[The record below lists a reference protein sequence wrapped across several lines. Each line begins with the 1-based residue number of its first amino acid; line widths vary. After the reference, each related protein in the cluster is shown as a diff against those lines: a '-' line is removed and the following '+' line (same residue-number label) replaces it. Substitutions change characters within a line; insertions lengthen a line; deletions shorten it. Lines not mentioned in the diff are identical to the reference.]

1 MRKKFFFQKAGLFV
15 AATMLL
21 GGCGQ
26 TQGTEDVMSDSTE
39 ASNLSGELSGGKVSL
54 TVWGA
59 EEDEAL
65 LSEMIESFKANYAE
79 MADFDITFVAQSEST
94 CKDTLLGD
102 PEAGADVFAFADDQL
117 MVMVAAGVL
126 EEVPD
131 ADNIKAA
138 NVEGAVSAASVGDT
152 LYAYPMT
159 ADNGYF
165 LYYNKAYFSEEDVK
179 TLDAM
184 LEVAAANEKKI
195 VMDFSSGW
203 YLYSFFGNTG
213 MEVGLNEDGIS
224 NYCTWNATDGDIK
237 GTDVAEAM
245 LAIAEN
251 PGFASMEDGDFV
263 AGVKDGS
270 VIAGVSG
277 VWNATALEEAWGK
290 NYGAVKLPTYTCAGK
305 QVQMASFAGYKMLG
319 VNAYSANKEWAEKF
333 AEWITNEENQTL
345 RFEKRGQG
353 PSNTKAGASEEV
365 SKSPAIQALISQS
378 QYASLQRI
386 GAAYWDPVSE
396 FGKTMAAGNPD
407 QRDFQELLDTM
418 VEAVTASNAL

>member
-1 MRKKFFFQKAGLFV
+1 
-15 AATMLL
+15 
-21 GGCGQ
+21 
-26 TQGTEDVMSDSTE
+26 
-39 ASNLSGELSGGKVSL
+39 
-54 TVWGA
+54 
-59 EEDEAL
+59 
-65 LSEMIESFKANYAE
+65 
-79 MADFDITFVAQSEST
+79 
-94 CKDTLLGD
+94 
-102 PEAGADVFAFADDQL
+102 
-117 MVMVAAGVL
+117 
-126 EEVPD
+126 
-131 ADNIKAA
+131 
-138 NVEGAVSAASVGDT
+138 
-152 LYAYPMT
+152 
-159 ADNGYF
+159 
-165 LYYNKAYFSEEDVK
+165 
-179 TLDAM
+179 
-184 LEVAAANEKKI
+184 
-195 VMDFSSGW
+195 
-203 YLYSFFGNTG
+203 
-213 MEVGLNEDGIS
+213 
-224 NYCTWNATDGDIK
+224 
-237 GTDVAEAM
+237 M

-290 NYGAVKLPTYTCAGK
+290 NYGAVKLPTYTCAGE

>member
-39 ASNLSGELSGGKVSL
+39 AGNLSGELSGGKVSL

-79 MADFDITFVAQSEST
+79 MADFDIAFVAQSEST

-102 PEAGADVFAFADDQL
+102 PEAGADVFAFVDDQL

-184 LEVAAANEKKI
+184 LEVAAANEKKM

-290 NYGAVKLPTYTCAGK
+290 NYGAVKLPTYTCAGE

-333 AEWITNEENQTL
+333 A
-345 RFEKRGQG
+345 
-353 PSNTKAGASEEV
+353 
-365 SKSPAIQALISQS
+365 
-378 QYASLQRI
+378 
-386 GAAYWDPVSE
+386 
-396 FGKTMAAGNPD
+396 
-407 QRDFQELLDTM
+407 
-418 VEAVTASNAL
+418 